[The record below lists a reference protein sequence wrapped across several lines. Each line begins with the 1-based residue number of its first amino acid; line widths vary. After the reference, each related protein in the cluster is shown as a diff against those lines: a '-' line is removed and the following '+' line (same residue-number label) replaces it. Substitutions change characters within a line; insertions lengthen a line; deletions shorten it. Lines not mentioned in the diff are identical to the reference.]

1 MDAKENIVDA
11 IIVLGLGY
19 IIEQSGNVKGYTTD
33 FFTSLK
39 HQRSVSMILDSFKH
53 SVIILF
59 ILFRFNLIY
68 IFNLLMFFYNKKTK
82 KNILFITFLFIIRWK
97 TLT

>member
-1 MDAKENIVDA
+1 MDPKENILDA

-19 IIEQSGNVKGYTTD
+19 IIEQSENNVKGYTTD

-59 ILFRFNLIY
+59 Y
-68 IFNLLMFFYNKKTK
+68 
-82 KNILFITFLFIIRWK
+82 FI
-97 TLT
+97 